1 MAEPA
6 FEQAGADEIESSV
19 DAAIAI
25 CDGDVRAALRAALVY
40 NEFLERKLDEFRTM
54 ISAGFTRGR
63 ISPARRASEKLDEW
77 REISGDALIQPNSK
91 RAKTEGPTR

>member
-6 FEQAGADEIESSV
+6 RETVAADEIETSV
-19 DAAIAI
+19 DAAIVL

-40 NEFLERKLDEFRTM
+40 NEFLEHKLDEFRSK

-63 ISPARRASEKLDEW
+63 ISPARRASEKVDDW
-77 REISGDALIQPNSK
+77 RESASGASPDDC
-91 RAKTEGPTR
+91 